1 MKSDF
6 KSALYVAR
14 SSRRRKI
21 SHIRAQG
28 THWALIWS
36 IYNLIG
42 NKCNMLDMV
51 SAHPAVKLELILS
64 YQHAHSGYRS
74 ILELIFN
81 TRLYMT
87 DLLQN
92 VSSRK
97 LIILIPKHFTQLLGL
112 CRDYL
117 RWNNHHLHVF
127 RKMSHIRAQTFL
139 CSNMSSQ
146 VWLKNWLQPDLYCIA
161 F

>member
-6 KSALYVAR
+6 KSAFYVTR
-14 SSRRRKI
+14 CSRKRKI

-28 THWALIWS
+28 THWALIWPT
-36 IYNLIG
+36 YNLTG

-51 SAHPAVKLELILS
+51 SAHPAVKSELILS
-64 YQHAHSGYRS
+64 HQHAHSGYRS
-74 ILELIFN
+74 ILEPIFN
-81 TRLYMT
+81 TRLYMA

-92 VSSRK
+92 VSSKK
-97 LIILIPKHFTQLLGL
+97 LIILIPKHFTRLLGL
-112 CRDYL
+112 FKDYL
-117 RWNNHHLHVF
+117 RRNNHNFHIF

-139 CSNMSSQ
+139 RSNMRSQ
-146 VWLKNWLQPDLYCIA
+146 VWLKSRLKPDPYCIT